1 MPCPFVLKMSRPRVL
16 ARGAIGEGRY
26 SPGCVPRS
34 GKTGWWPFDSS
45 DEVPAREHGR
55 WLLVLLDP
63 ATYRVVAAAAIDD
76 PEPAVT
82 IDAQTRV
89 WVATKK
95 DVLLLDPAGT
105 LVELDVAA
113 RLRTE

>member
-1 MPCPFVLKMSRPRVL
+1 MPALPARPL
-16 ARGAIGEGRY
+16 TFGGAGDHLWMTTRRPDGT
-26 SPGCVPRS
+26 
-34 GKTGWWPFDSS
+34 GKTGWWPFNSPH
-45 DEVPAREHGR
+45 EVPAREHGR

-63 ATYRVVAAAAIDD
+63 ATHRVVAAAAIDD

-82 IDAQTRV
+82 IDEQKTV

-95 DVLLLDPAGT
+95 GVYRLDPAGT
-105 LVELDVAA
+105 LVDLDVTA